1 MKIIK
6 IIVLFF
12 FIIINKNE
20 VLAITKSKIVLKVE
34 NEIITNYEVKNKIL
48 TSLVLSNEEIN
59 QQNINKLKAQAL
71 DFLIINKLRKI
82 ELSKYNFELDN
93 NSLTTYL
100 NTISSNNINN
110 FKRKFVINNLNYDL
124 YLDEIETQLK
134 WQKLIYEIYSK
145 KIVLD
150 ENNINEEVKKI
161 VNNKSIVEEY
171 KLSEIEIFL
180 ENNETD
186 LERISNIEKQ
196 ISENGFKSTA
206 LKFSNASTA
215 SAEGDLGWV
224 NLELISKPISK
235 VLKNLKIGE
244 VSPPVKRQNSVI
256 FFKLDDK
263 RILQSE
269 NIDEKS
275 IRNNLI
281 RQKRNELFNM
291 YSNSH
296 LSKIKNNTLIEYK

>member
-93 NSLTTYL
+93 NTLTNYL

-161 VNNKSIVEEY
+161 INNKSIVEEY